1 MKFYQTWQG
10 ALLASSDTNDVIKS
24 FPAEVPGNLQYDLA
38 VAEGIAD
45 TLMYST
51 TAQRFL
57 EVEDNFWK
65 YETTLDYKVEDGE
78 RAIFVAEGIDYI
90 FDIIID
96 GKCVYSHEGM
106 YTKTEIDL
114 TDIAQPGSSLVVRI
128 HPHPKLPGEFATPR
142 EMAAQSC
149 KPPSTYEWDWNPRL
163 IISGIWKPCYVETR
177 TKG

>member
-10 ALLASSDTNDVIKS
+10 ALLASSDVNDIIKS

-65 YETTLDYKVEDGE
+65 YETKLDYKVEAGE

-90 FDIIID
+90 FDIIIKNTLKVVEKC
-96 GKCVYSHEGM
+96 GKPIPFFIMTSERNNDETIEFFEGM
-106 YTKTEIDL
+106 
-114 TDIAQPGSSLVVRI
+114 
-128 HPHPKLPGEFATPR
+128 
-142 EMAAQSC
+142 M
-149 KPPSTYEWDWNPRL
+149 
-163 IISGIWKPCYVETR
+163 
-177 TKG
+177 

>member
-65 YETTLDYKVEDGE
+65 YETTLDYKVEAGE

-96 GKCVYSHEGM
+96 GIASNACTMTRSSHLVAPDGAKITGIYDVHGTTNPICDGTFTETFSFDLPSASGT
-106 YTKTEIDL
+106 YTFVFS
-114 TDIAQPGSSLVVRI
+114 AQ
-128 HPHPKLPGEFATPR
+128 
-142 EMAAQSC
+142 
-149 KPPSTYEWDWNPRL
+149 
-163 IISGIWKPCYVETR
+163 
-177 TKG
+177 